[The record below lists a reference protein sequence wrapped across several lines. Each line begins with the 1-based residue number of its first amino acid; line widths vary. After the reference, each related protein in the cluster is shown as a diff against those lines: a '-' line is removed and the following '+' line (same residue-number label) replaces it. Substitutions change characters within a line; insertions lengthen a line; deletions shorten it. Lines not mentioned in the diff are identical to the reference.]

1 MKTDDLIKLIAEDAS
16 TQATPMG
23 RRLAAATAA
32 GCVLAAMALVSTI
45 GVRSD
50 IWTALGTWRFDAKVM
65 SVVAVLVGAWGASR
79 HLSRPEADP
88 RKALLYIAAPAML
101 LVLAVGV
108 ELASTPAATWGVRA
122 IGSNARLCLV
132 AILAF
137 AAAPLVVLLAVLRG
151 GAPSSPPGAGG
162 VAGLLAGAIGA
173 LFYAIHCPDDSPL
186 FVALWYTP
194 PILMMAAVGGLVGS
208 RALRW

>member
-1 MKTDDLIKLIAEDAS
+1 MKTDDLIKLIAEDAN
-16 TQATPMG
+16 TRATPMG
-23 RRLAAATAA
+23 PRLAAATMA
-32 GCVLAAMALVSTI
+32 GGVLAALALVATI
-45 GVRSD
+45 GIRPD
-50 IWTALGTWRFDAKVM
+50 IWEALGTWRFDAKVM
-65 SVVAVLVGAWGASR
+65 SVAAVLLGALAASR

-88 RKALLYIAAPAML
+88 RTALLYIAAPVVL
-101 LVLAVGV
+101 LVLAMGV
-108 ELASTPAATWGVRA
+108 ELGTTPATTWGARA
-122 IGSNARLCLV
+122 IGSNAQLCLV

-137 AAAPLVVLLAVLRG
+137 ALAPLVILLAAMRG
-151 GAPSSPPGAGG
+151 GAPSSPSLAGG

-194 PILMMAAVGGLVGS
+194 PVLAMAAVGAIAGS